1 MVVSGGSLGGDILV
15 SFSDVHSAY
24 VVLYDFQT
32 YVKRIPSISGVSYHL
47 SGSLEMAALQRHQQ
61 LQQMVWRGAMYL
73 CCCFFVALAGQAA
86 GAFGISSAPPP
97 ASRTIESRIRL
108 SKSTRSI
115 NRTDSHRMKER
126 NVSFP

>member
-15 SFSDVHSAY
+15 SFSDVRSAY

-32 YVKRIPSISGVSYHL
+32 CVKRIPSISGVSYHL
-47 SGSLEMAALQRHQQ
+47 SGSLEMTAL
-61 LQQMVWRGAMYL
+61 
-73 CCCFFVALAGQAA
+73 
-86 GAFGISSAPPP
+86 GISSAPPP

-115 NRTDSHRMKER
+115 NRTYSHRMK
-126 NVSFP
+126 